1 MADIFRKKS
10 LDKLSSPEQLDK
22 MIIINSPM
30 TWLALA
36 GGLFIILA
44 ALIWGVLGRV
54 PITENGSGILI
65 SDGTVNSVYAG
76 TQGVITKAHVS
87 SGDSVKAGDV
97 LYEVSSQEASQ
108 MIEQL
113 EDRIA
118 KVEKVTFDSENDEV
132 SSDNQTLISIKNQT
146 LTLFLESD
154 GTKTSLSKLKE
165 EYEKQKTETDRL
177 KQVLDTAESEYYG
190 TLSADNSASVE
201 YEYSTAASEYQAA
214 ETTYQTAASK
224 YQEAMSAAEDYQSKW
239 SEAEQMYESLKD
251 AEPLAAQEYYN
262 AVREYKSYYEEI
274 QAMANSYASQM
285 SQAEADRNAKKA
297 AYENAKATYADYVNN
312 AGANSSLATQRGNA
326 YSKALSDYTTAKSLL
341 KSLEQEVA
349 SSEVSLE
356 VSNNSEETQE
366 EILKAQFDA
375 AKASVLDE
383 LNQQLKNYKLLTDGS
398 QIKASVDGVV
408 YSTFVTNGSSV
419 TVDMEVARISER
431 EEGTTYQAIYFMP
444 LAEGKNVKEGM
455 PVNIYSSSLSKEE
468 YGHMRGTVVSVAS
481 YVTSYADMYTRL
493 GDATLAE
500 TFGKTGAVLEVVCD
514 IRKDDNTISGYA
526 WSSAKGRKEELT
538 EGTLLEG
545 SVITEKV
552 APITML
558 IPKLKEKFNL

>member
-36 GGLFIILA
+36 GGLFIILV
-44 ALIWGVLGRV
+44 ALIWGILGRV
-54 PITENGSGILI
+54 PITEDGSGILI

-76 TQGVITKAHVS
+76 TQGVITKTYVS
-87 SGDSVKAGDV
+87 SGDSVKDGDV

-113 EDRIA
+113 EGRIA
-118 KVEKVTFDSENDEV
+118 KVEKITFDSKNDEV

-146 LTLFLESD
+146 LTLSLESD
-154 GTKTSLSKLKE
+154 GTKTGLSKLRE
-165 EYEKQKTETDRL
+165 EYEKQKAETERL
-177 KQVLDTAESEYYG
+177 KEALNTAETEYYG
-190 TLSADNSASVE
+190 TLSSNNSASVE

-214 ETTYQTAASK
+214 ETAYQTVISAYQQAAS
-224 YQEAMSAAEDYQSKW
+224 SAESYQSKW
-239 SEAEQMYESLKD
+239 SEAERMYESLKNSD
-251 AEPLAAQEYYN
+251 QLAAQEYYN
-262 AVREYKSYYEEI
+262 AAQEYKVNYEAA
-274 QAMANSYASQM
+274 QAEANSYASQI
-285 SQAEADRNAKKA
+285 SQVEADRNARKS
-297 AYENAKATYADYVNN
+297 AYESAKANYTGYVNN
-312 AGANSSLATQRGNA
+312 AGNSSSLTTQKGNA
-326 YSKALSDYTTAKSLL
+326 YSKALSEYTTAKSLL

-349 SSEVSLE
+349 STEVSLE
-356 VSNNSEETQE
+356 VGNNSEETQE
-366 EILKAQFDA
+366 EVLKAQFDA
-375 AKASVLDE
+375 AKESVLDE
-383 LNQQLKNYKLLTDGS
+383 LNLQLKNYRLLTDGN

-408 YSTFVTNGSSV
+408 YSTFVTNGSTVS
-419 TVDMEVARISER
+419 VDMEVARISER
-431 EEGTTYQAIYFMP
+431 EEGVTYQAVYFMP
-444 LAEGKNVKEGM
+444 LEKGKNVKEGM
-455 PVNIYSSSLSKEE
+455 SVNIYSSSLSKEE

-493 GDATLAE
+493 GDVTLAE

-514 IRKDDNTISGYA
+514 IKKDDSTVSGYA
-526 WSSAKGRKEELT
+526 WSSAKGRKAELT

>member
-36 GGLFIILA
+36 GGVFIILV

-65 SDGTVNSVYAG
+65 SDGIVNSIYAG

-118 KVEKVTFDSENDEV
+118 KVEKVTFDSKNDEV

-146 LTLFLESD
+146 LTLSLESD
-154 GTKTSLSKLKE
+154 GTKTGLSKLKE
-165 EYEKQKTETDRL
+165 EYEKQRAETDRL

-190 TLSADNSASVE
+190 TLSSDSSASAE

-214 ETTYQTAASK
+214 ETTYQTAASG
-224 YQEAMSAAEDYQSKW
+224 YQKAASTAADYQSKW
-239 SEAEQMYESLKD
+239 SEAEDMYESLKNT
-251 AEPLAAQEYYN
+251 EPSAAQEYYN
-262 AVREYKSYYEEI
+262 TAQKYKAYYEEA
-274 QAMANSYASQM
+274 QAQANSYASQM
-285 SQAEADRNAKKA
+285 SQAEADRNTKKTV
-297 AYENAKATYADYVNN
+297 YENAKATYTDYVNN
-312 AGANSSLATQRGNA
+312 AGNSSSLATQKGNA
-326 YSKALSDYTTAKSLL
+326 YSKALSEYTTAKSLL

-349 SSEVSLE
+349 SSEVSLT
-356 VSNNSEETQE
+356 VGNNSEETQGKT
-366 EILKAQFDA
+366 LKAQFDA

-383 LNQQLKNYKLLTDGS
+383 LNLQLKNYKLLTDGA

-408 YSTFVTNGSSV
+408 YSTFVTNGSTV

-431 EEGTTYQAIYFMP
+431 EEGTTYQAVYFMP

-455 PVNIYSSSLSKEE
+455 SVNIYSSSLSKEE

-493 GDATLAE
+493 GDTTLAE
-500 TFGKTGAVLEVVCD
+500 TFGKAGAVLEVVCD
-514 IRKDDNTISGYA
+514 IQKDDSTVSGYA